1 MTERQV
7 TDQSDFETEAPK
19 SEGMGGIGADFVA
32 TLGRRVADARTLLPT
47 LTRGEGNAANL
58 AELRRKL
65 HAVSAGAKLLKFDI
79 MASSLG
85 EALAIVDRASGGGVT
100 GAKPTLIAE
109 KDAALLGQ
117 ILDDLPA
124 LAWSE
129 SRTAR
134 RKSQSGRDSAAIEK
148 FDDVVLPLDTEL
160 PYTSLVVGGQSLVD
174 ALGDDTGST
183 RASFECERSDDVQV
197 AIDRARS
204 LAPDVIVLDA
214 DVKDAELFLEALADD
229 EVTEPVPLIVV
240 GTFARPGDA
249 ERFVAM
255 GASRTFE
262 KPLIRGTLRRAC
274 ERAIATREGKTERLP
289 LGEPTMT
296 ELAERLSQE
305 VKQALLADVDGAR
318 NCKVPLGDGAEVI
331 GAMWGAIARI
341 REVVT
346 ARTDGVVRFSGQ
358 GPEGAIALAPWLHG
372 DVARSDRSTRAR
384 GASPEVRLHGRRV
397 VVADDD
403 PGVTWF
409 LADLLRAAGCT
420 VHEAM
425 DGRAA
430 LELAFRV
437 QPDLVISDILMPG
450 MDGFALCRAMKRD
463 VALRDTPVVLLSWKE
478 DLLQRVRELGASAA
492 AYMRK
497 ESDSRAIVARVR
509 EVLKSRARVEAR
521 LRAEDEVRGR
531 LDGLTVRSLLEIVCG
546 SRRSARISLRDA
558 SFLYEVEVREG
569 VPFRASRAS
578 ADGSFVR
585 GEIALAH
592 ALGIGAGRFTVE
604 PSRSEVAR
612 DLKGTL
618 SELLA
623 PALAR
628 ARAATMVTTGAAL
641 TKVERIQIDDDAL
654 DAYLRAT
661 PEPSRGWVARIASGT
676 SPRALLL
683 EGAVDPTLL
692 DDLLSDL
699 ATRGSI
705 AAVQGEGGIDLLT
718 PAVERIGRV
727 MRGEESLRPAGK
739 RSLIP
744 FRSPTPSPPDVSS
757 DDEMAA
763 DALEGEGA
771 LESAGNEGDDDV
783 AGAAAFRDRLDISPS
798 PVIALA
804 RKIDAHTPAYGSV
817 GAAASGHASA
827 DETDVDDAPV
837 GFWEGDEMSIPVTV
851 DPSQPSKRLSVTTAP
866 RAATTRGATKTA
878 KAANAAPA
886 EPVST
891 TIPGLKKRSSRGWP
905 IVIALALA
913 TGLGVYAYD
922 SMSTSPLPSGA
933 AAKVAP
939 ETP

>member
-58 AELRRKL
+58 AEMRRKL

-85 EALAIVDRASGGGVT
+85 EALAIIDRASGSASTVANGAGGT
-100 GAKPTLIAE
+100 GKPSLIAE
-109 KDAALLGQ
+109 KDAAILGQ
-117 ILDDLPA
+117 LLDDLPA

-129 SRTAR
+129 SRSAR
-134 RKSQSGRDSAAIEK
+134 RKSQGNREGAPK
-148 FDDVVLPLDTEL
+148 LDDVVLPLDSEL
-160 PYTSLVVGGQSLVD
+160 PYTSLVVGAQSLVE
-174 ALGDDTGST
+174 ALSEDTGSG

-255 GASRTFE
+255 GATRTFE

-274 ERAIATREGKTERLP
+274 ERAIAQREGKTERLP
-289 LGEPTMT
+289 LGEPTMI

-305 VKQALLADVDGAR
+305 VKQALLADIDGAR
-318 NCKVPLGDGAEVI
+318 TCKVPLGDGAEVI

-358 GPEGAIALAPWLHG
+358 GPEGAIALAPWLNG
-372 DVARSDRSTRAR
+372 DVARSDRSARSR
-384 GASPEVRLHGRRV
+384 GASPEVRLHGRKV

-546 SRRSARISLRDA
+546 NRRSARISLRDA
-558 SFLYEVEVREG
+558 SFLYEIEVREG

-578 ADGSFVR
+578 SDGKLRPRRDGARSRARRRRRSLHR
-585 GEIALAH
+585 GAEPQRDRPRSEGHAERAAPLPRWLVLARPPWSPP
-592 ALGIGAGRFTVE
+592 APRSPRSSASRSTTTRSMPTSARR
-604 PSRSEVAR
+604 PSRAAAGWPASPPAR
-612 DLKGTL
+612 R
-618 SELLA
+618 
-623 PALAR
+623 R
-628 ARAATMVTTGAAL
+628 AR
-641 TKVERIQIDDDAL
+641 I
-654 DAYLRAT
+654 
-661 PEPSRGWVARIASGT
+661 
-676 SPRALLL
+676 LL
-683 EGAVDPTLL
+683 EGARRPDVARRPPLRPQHPRLDRGCARRGGRRSSHPGRRAHRSRDARRGELASCRQALAHPLALAHSGAARCQRRQRRRRDRRARVAVPTPRSASRTSRPASTRTTTASATTTWSVWRRSATGTTSRLPPIP
-692 DDLLSDL
+692 L
-699 ATRGSI
+699 ARKTDTITPSYGSI
-705 AAVQGEGGIDLLT
+705 AE
-718 PAVERIGRV
+718 ER
-727 MRGEESLRPAGK
+727 SSHGK
-739 RSLIP
+739 
-744 FRSPTPSPPDVSS
+744 
-757 DDEMAA
+757 
-763 DALEGEGA
+763 
-771 LESAGNEGDDDV
+771 
-783 AGAAAFRDRLDISPS
+783 
-798 PVIALA
+798 
-804 RKIDAHTPAYGSV
+804 
-817 GAAASGHASA
+817 SA

-837 GFWEGDEMSIPVTV
+837 GMWDLDGESIPITL
-851 DPSQPSKRLSVTTAP
+851 DPSQPSKRVSQTTAP
-866 RAATTRGATKTA
+866 SVAKGGRAWRQDDGS
-878 KAANAAPA
+878 
-886 EPVST
+886 E
-891 TIPGLKKRSSRGWP
+891 GR
-905 IVIALALA
+905 
-913 TGLGVYAYD
+913 TG
-922 SMSTSPLPSGA
+922 
-933 AAKVAP
+933 
-939 ETP
+939 

>member
-1 MTERQV
+1 MTEH
-7 TDQSDFETEAPK
+7 TDFETEAPK

-47 LTRGEGNAANL
+47 LVAGGGGEGNVANL

-65 HAVSAGAKLLKFDI
+65 HAVSAGAKLLKFDV
-79 MASSLG
+79 MARSLG
-85 EALAIVDRASGGGVT
+85 EAMAIVDKAGAGGGT
-100 GAKPTLIAE
+100 GKPSAIPDKE
-109 KDAALLGQ
+109 AALLGQ

-134 RKSQSGRDSAAIEK
+134 RKSQGSRDGAPK
-148 FDDVVLPLDTEL
+148 QDDVVLPLDTEL
-160 PYTSLVVGGQSLVD
+160 PYTSLVIGQQSLVD
-174 ALGDDTGST
+174 ALSEDTGSG
-183 RASFECERSDDVQV
+183 RASFECERSEDVQV

-229 EVTEPVPLIVV
+229 EITEPVPLIVV

-255 GASRTFE
+255 GATRTFE

-274 ERAIATREGKTERLP
+274 ERAIALREGKSERVP
-289 LGEPTMT
+289 LGEPTMD
-296 ELAERLSQE
+296 ELAERLAQE
-305 VKQALLADVDGAR
+305 VKQALLADLDGAR
-318 NCKVPLGDGAEVI
+318 SCKVPLGDGAEVI

-372 DVARSDRSTRAR
+372 DVARSDRSTRSR

-409 LADLLRAAGCT
+409 LADLLRAAGCV

-437 QPDLVISDILMPG
+437 QPDLMISDILMPH

-509 EVLKSRARVEAR
+509 EVLKGRARVEAR

-546 SRRSARISLRDA
+546 NRRSARVSLRDA
-558 SFLYEVEVREG
+558 SFLYEIEIREG

-585 GEIALAH
+585 GEMALGH

-604 PSRSEVAR
+604 PSRSEVTR

-618 SELLA
+618 GELLA

-654 DAYLRAT
+654 EAYLRAT

-692 DDLLSDL
+692 DDLLTDL
-699 ATRGSI
+699 STRGSI

-727 MRGEESLRPAGK
+727 MRGEESLRPVAK
-739 RSLIP
+739 RATIP
-744 FRSPTPSPPDVSS
+744 FRSPTPAPPGVSMGDDHVAG
-757 DDEMAA
+757 DDEPGEPFESSPAA
-763 DALEGEGA
+763 GA
-771 LESAGNEGDDDV
+771 FAGDDDV
-783 AGAAAFRDRLDISPS
+783 VGIAAFRDRLDISPS

-804 RKIDAHTPAYGSV
+804 RRSDQITPAYGATL
-817 GAAASGHASA
+817 GGGE
-827 DETDVDDAPV
+827 ETDVDDAPV
-837 GFWEGDEMSIPVTV
+837 GLWDGDEMSIPITV
-851 DPSQPSKRLSVTTAP
+851 DPSAPSKRIGETTAP
-866 RAATTRGATKTA
+866 SKVVTAARHKTPKASPVEPNARAAVKPLRKS
-878 KAANAAPA
+878 N
-886 EPVST
+886 
-891 TIPGLKKRSSRGWP
+891 RGW
-905 IVIALALA
+905 IAVIALAVA

-922 SMSTSPLPSGA
+922 SMSSSPAQSPA
-933 AAKVAP
+933 TAKVAVD
-939 ETP
+939 TP

>member
-1 MTERQV
+1 
-7 TDQSDFETEAPK
+7 
-19 SEGMGGIGADFVA
+19 
-32 TLGRRVADARTLLPT
+32 
-47 LTRGEGNAANL
+47 
-58 AELRRKL
+58 
-65 HAVSAGAKLLKFDI
+65 
-79 MASSLG
+79 
-85 EALAIVDRASGGGVT
+85 
-100 GAKPTLIAE
+100 
-109 KDAALLGQ
+109 
-117 ILDDLPA
+117 
-124 LAWSE
+124 
-129 SRTAR
+129 
-134 RKSQSGRDSAAIEK
+134 
-148 FDDVVLPLDTEL
+148 
-160 PYTSLVVGGQSLVD
+160 
-174 ALGDDTGST
+174 
-183 RASFECERSDDVQV
+183 
-197 AIDRARS
+197 
-204 LAPDVIVLDA
+204 
-214 DVKDAELFLEALADD
+214 
-229 EVTEPVPLIVV
+229 
-240 GTFARPGDA
+240 
-249 ERFVAM
+249 
-255 GASRTFE
+255 
-262 KPLIRGTLRRAC
+262 
-274 ERAIATREGKTERLP
+274 
-289 LGEPTMT
+289 MT
-296 ELAERLSQE
+296 ELAERLSQD
-305 VKQALLADVDGAR
+305 VKQALLADIDGAR

-358 GPEGAIALAPWLHG
+358 GPEGAIALAPWLNG
-372 DVARSDRSTRAR
+372 DVARSDRSSRSR

-531 LDGLTVRSLLEIVCG
+531 LDGLTVRSLLEIVCTN
-546 SRRSARISLRDA
+546 RRSARISLRDA
-558 SFLYEVEVREG
+558 SFLYEIEVREG

-585 GEIALAH
+585 GDTALGH

-604 PSRSEVAR
+604 PSRSEVPR

-676 SPRALLL
+676 SPRSLLL

-699 ATRGSI
+699 SMRGSI

-727 MRGEESLRPAGK
+727 MRGEESLRPTGK

-744 FRSPTPSPPDVSS
+744 FRSPTPPPPDVSS
-757 DDEMAA
+757 DDELAA

-771 LESAGNEGDDDV
+771 LEAGFDDDV

-804 RKIDAHTPAYGSV
+804 RKTDTNTPAYGSV
-817 GAAASGHASA
+817 GSVATAHANP
-827 DETDVDDAPV
+827 DQTDVDNAPV
-837 GFWEGDEMSIPVTV
+837 GFWESDERSMSIPVTV

-866 RAATTRGATKTA
+866 RAGANRAAHARAA
-878 KAANAAPA
+878 KPAPA
-886 EPVST
+886 EPVSAIV
-891 TIPGLKKRSSRGWP
+891 IPGLKKRSSRGWP

-922 SMSTSPLPSGA
+922 SMSTSPQPSGA